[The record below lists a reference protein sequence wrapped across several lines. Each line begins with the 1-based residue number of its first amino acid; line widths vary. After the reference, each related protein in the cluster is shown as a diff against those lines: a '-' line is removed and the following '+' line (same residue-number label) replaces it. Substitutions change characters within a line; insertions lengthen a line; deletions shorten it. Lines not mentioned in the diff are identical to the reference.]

1 MFIGFIYHRGFMWE
15 FYEILCFLSHYCYT
29 FEVLR
34 IHVRVL
40 WDHSLLR
47 SLLIYLWMWE
57 MNNLLLGSPDHCLF
71 HHSIIGDMTFLFC
84 IGKNL
89 SSFILLSLC
98 LSMFSHY
105 LFPDSCSTFL
115 FLSYIITCF
124 WFDTFFALIT
134 TQKVLFCTFNSLCF
148 KHFCVVVLHLYSNW
162 HVKDLA
168 MTSNHIGG

>member
-1 MFIGFIYHRGFMWE
+1 MWE

-34 IHVRVL
+34 VHVRVL

-57 MNNLLLGSPDHCLF
+57 MNNLLLGSPNHCLF
-71 HHSIIGDMTFLFC
+71 HHFIIGDMTFHFC
-84 IGKNL
+84 TGKYW

-105 LFPDSCSTFL
+105 LFPSSCSTFL

-124 WFDTFFALIT
+124 WFDTFFASFIYFIHCLTISLFSLFPHWHFPLVTFSSWLMRFFPCIT
-134 TQKVLFCTFNSLCF
+134 FCAWGNGFD
-148 KHFCVVVLHLYSNW
+148 H
-162 HVKDLA
+162 
-168 MTSNHIGG
+168 